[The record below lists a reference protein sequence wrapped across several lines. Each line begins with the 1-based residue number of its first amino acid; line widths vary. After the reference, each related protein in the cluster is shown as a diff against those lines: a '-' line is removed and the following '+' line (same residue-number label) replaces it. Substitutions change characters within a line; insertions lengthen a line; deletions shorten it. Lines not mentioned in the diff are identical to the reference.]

1 MNPIRTVARPLAAL
15 AAYAAAALVVL
26 PAHAQLAFETVDT
39 RECSPQHGPTRI
51 RLFDVD
57 GDGRR
62 DALVTGR
69 DREKRLDW
77 FPGLAGG
84 GFGDRQTFLVDG
96 QTDDALGADVDGDGR
111 EDLVLLVRGYTG
123 RVGVL
128 RRQADGTLGAAEY
141 ASFDRDPRAFC
152 AGDFDGDG
160 RPDLAVT
167 FYGSESIAILRND
180 GAGRFAAVQR
190 VRLDAWAGGIP
201 GPQEIVTGDMDAD
214 GRSDLVVSML
224 GTRRINLLR
233 ARPDGTFGNP
243 EAWAAPVLGP
253 TDSPG
258 VTTIALGDVDGDG
271 DLDVVA
277 PLFSTGTSQP
287 LLVFRNDGRGG
298 LGQRVVRAGFGT
310 GYHWGVMLA
319 DLDGDG
325 RLDAVTTSAIP
336 GGVYAWRNTTA
347 PGGAPTWA
355 NPVNIDS
362 SGFFRDTA
370 VVDLDGDCAPDLAAV
385 DIAGSSFWLFRNL
398 RTCGSFAQGGA
409 GGAGE
414 GGATGAP
421 PARVRTRDTRDRAAA
436 DTPAIPAGTVPP
448 GDACAIALLLAG
460 YGPGPSSVAWQSL
473 DGSPACGPGGP
484 GGRCDEPHLTP
495 GCFTTPCCEAVCALS
510 PTCCE
515 TAWDQ
520 ACVDIAD
527 GECNGLVC
535 PSYGS
540 CTEVHRDPGCEDP
553 ACCERISRLDGYC
566 DGATWDAP
574 CVARAVA
581 LCGVP
586 PCAIVPPAGAAD
598 EGEICYRRLNDGP
611 TRDGASMP
619 IACGQVVLGTCTTG
633 APRDTDWYALG
644 GAGPRRIQFSVNSE
658 FPSEIHLV
666 RGAFDGPLETVATVF
681 GGGCAQATIDRCI
694 DGGPWYAV
702 VTLGMP
708 AGATRSGQP
717 CTEIDPDFPPGP
729 DDPPIVPGF
738 DGIRYAATLACLACG
753 PTGDLNG
760 DGVVNGADLGI
771 LLGSF
776 GATSGPGDLN
786 GDGVVNGADLGILL
800 AGWSG

>member
-190 VRLDAWAGGIP
+190 VRLDVWAGGIP

-277 PLFSTGTSQP
+277 PLLSTGTSQP

-336 GGVYAWRNTTA
+336 GGVYAWTSTA
-347 PGGAPTWA
+347 
-355 NPVNIDS
+355 
-362 SGFFRDTA
+362 
-370 VVDLDGDCAPDLAAV
+370 
-385 DIAGSSFWLFRNL
+385 AGSSATRRWSTWTATARPTWPRWTSRAAPSGCSATCAPAGRSRRAGQAGQAKAAPRARPL
-398 RTCGSFAQGGA
+398 RGCARATRATAPPRTRPRSPPAPCLPATPVPSHSCWP
-409 GGAGE
+409 
-414 GGATGAP
+414 ATGRGP
-421 PARVRTRDTRDRAAA
+421 RPWRGNRWTVRRRA
-436 DTPAIPAGTVPP
+436 
-448 GDACAIALLLAG
+448 
-460 YGPGPSSVAWQSL
+460 
-473 DGSPACGPGGP
+473 
-484 GGRCDEPHLTP
+484 
-495 GCFTTPCCEAVCALS
+495 
-510 PTCCE
+510 
-515 TAWDQ
+515 
-520 ACVDIAD
+520 
-527 GECNGLVC
+527 
-535 PSYGS
+535 
-540 CTEVHRDPGCEDP
+540 
-553 ACCERISRLDGYC
+553 
-566 DGATWDAP
+566 
-574 CVARAVA
+574 ARAV
-581 LCGVP
+581 
-586 PCAIVPPAGAAD
+586 PAGAATN
-598 EGEICYRRLNDGP
+598 R
-611 TRDGASMP
+611 T
-619 IACGQVVLGTCTTG
+619 
-633 APRDTDWYALG
+633 
-644 GAGPRRIQFSVNSE
+644 
-658 FPSEIHLV
+658 
-666 RGAFDGPLETVATVF
+666 
-681 GGGCAQATIDRCI
+681 
-694 DGGPWYAV
+694 
-702 VTLGMP
+702 
-708 AGATRSGQP
+708 
-717 CTEIDPDFPPGP
+717 
-729 DDPPIVPGF
+729 
-738 DGIRYAATLACLACG
+738 
-753 PTGDLNG
+753 
-760 DGVVNGADLGI
+760 
-771 LLGSF
+771 
-776 GATSGPGDLN
+776 
-786 GDGVVNGADLGILL
+786 
-800 AGWSG
+800 